1 MEKKSICKKKLAKV
15 IPLKRIGE
23 PQDISNTVMFLLSEQ
38 SNYITGTEIIIDGG
52 VTAKP

>member
-1 MEKKSICKKKLAKV
+1 MEKNPSAKKKLAKV
-15 IPLKRIGE
+15 IPLNRIGE

-38 SNYITGTEIIIDGG
+38 SNYVTGTEIIIDGG